1 MFSYFKLQDSQKTKN
16 NSFKV
21 SKERRPPMKRTL
33 PESGSIDSNA
43 LGDSPLDIK
52 DGVSVSPPTKRPKL
66 HLFHDHIYQ
75 ITESPRSLKKKLD
88 RSLND
93 LKLAKKKLKCSQQRS
108 RRLKNKVMSLK
119 SVVKDLKKKGMISEA
134 CLNQLQH
141 SLAGIPLEMMKRLT
155 SQKKTGKGV
164 KYSPEIKSFA
174 LTLQFYSAKA
184 YEFVRRTF
192 NYALPHQ
199 AQIRRWYSKIPAEA
213 GFTEPSFLA
222 IKRKVESSNE
232 KVVLSLMLDEM
243 SIRKHIAWD
252 GTKFRGYV
260 DLGCGNESDDSS
272 SVAKEVLVFMA
283 VSVNGAWKIP
293 LAYFFIDGLSG
304 AERANLIN
312 VCLQRIW
319 DTGAKVVSVTCDGP
333 SCHFSMMS
341 ELGAKL
347 DPNDLKVSF
356 PHPCDNTQSIFVLL
370 DICHML
376 KLVRNT
382 LGEYGLLV
390 DNEGQKIRWQYINEL
405 HKLQE
410 KEGLRLGNKLKAA
423 HIEWRQQKMK
433 VNIAAQTFS
442 SSVADA
448 IEYCA
453 THLKLK
459 QFQGAEATI
468 KFIRIFDRLFD
479 MLNSRNPLAKGF
491 KSPLRI
497 GNQAT
502 WDSFFNVAF
511 SYILGLK
518 DSTGNQMHKS
528 RRKTG
533 FIGFLVGIKSTQGL
547 FESLVAHRQ
556 APLKYLLM
564 YKFSQDHLELFFG
577 AVRSA
582 GGFNNNPTTGQF
594 TAAYKRLLLRSTLKG
609 GNGNCV
615 KLDPLDS
622 LLTIDNVPRTD
633 VDTSLSSVLMARKY
647 DLFVRKEPT
656 TNEHDYA
663 DAPNLSSLTE
673 YKQASISYIAG
684 YVVKMVMKHILCF
697 HCSQALGSKNQAYT
711 SSFLKLKDRGGL
723 IKPSRSVVIVCEE
736 TEKSFQRMLLA
747 TGGEL
752 PRSSGIPD
760 AIAMSVLQNVDT
772 CKVFQKLE
780 SHMFDSEIE
789 DNHIFSLIKVI
800 AKSYCKIKLHHLGKE
815 YTQKLTGTRIR
826 KKLSKIVL
834 FSHQ

>member
-1 MFSYFKLQDSQKTKN
+1 MTVTATREHKIGAMYVMQSQIKKTKPRIMKEIN
-16 NSFKV
+16 PSLKKSPRNQSLPRVSDRFDHFREKDLNRTGNIVRVCEHAAPTRFKKFPPHLKKV

-52 DGVSVSPPTKRPKL
+52 VGVSVSPPTKRPKL

-164 KYSPEIKSFA
+164 KYSPETKSFA

-347 DPNDLKVSF
+347 DPNDLK
-356 PHPCDNTQSIFVLL
+356 CFVLSY
-370 DICHML
+370 
-376 KLVRNT
+376 
-382 LGEYGLLV
+382 GEVFEMSSKSDSGSSESLS
-390 DNEGQKIRWQYINEL
+390 EE
-405 HKLQE
+405 
-410 KEGLRLGNKLKAA
+410 
-423 HIEWRQQKMK
+423 
-433 VNIAAQTFS
+433 TS
-442 SSVADA
+442 SS
-448 IEYCA
+448 
-453 THLKLK
+453 
-459 QFQGAEATI
+459 
-468 KFIRIFDRLFD
+468 
-479 MLNSRNPLAKGF
+479 
-491 KSPLRI
+491 
-497 GNQAT
+497 
-502 WDSFFNVAF
+502 
-511 SYILGLK
+511 
-518 DSTGNQMHKS
+518 
-528 RRKTG
+528 
-533 FIGFLVGIKSTQGL
+533 
-547 FESLVAHRQ
+547 
-556 APLKYLLM
+556 
-564 YKFSQDHLELFFG
+564 EL
-577 AVRSA
+577 
-582 GGFNNNPTTGQF
+582 
-594 TAAYKRLLLRSTLKG
+594 
-609 GNGNCV
+609 
-615 KLDPLDS
+615 D
-622 LLTIDNVPRTD
+622 
-633 VDTSLSSVLMARKY
+633 Y
-647 DLFVRKEPT
+647 DI
-656 TNEHDYA
+656 EHD
-663 DAPNLSSLTE
+663 
-673 YKQASISYIAG
+673 
-684 YVVKMVMKHILCF
+684 
-697 HCSQALGSKNQAYT
+697 
-711 SSFLKLKDRGGL
+711 DR
-723 IKPSRSVVIVCEE
+723 
-736 TEKSFQRMLLA
+736 
-747 TGGEL
+747 
-752 PRSSGIPD
+752 
-760 AIAMSVLQNVDT
+760 AMSP
-772 CKVFQKLE
+772 
-780 SHMFDSEIE
+780 
-789 DNHIFSLIKVI
+789 
-800 AKSYCKIKLHHLGKE
+800 
-815 YTQKLTGTRIR
+815 
-826 KKLSKIVL
+826 
-834 FSHQ
+834 